1 MQIIKHCFFLLILG
15 TAALFMPHAKASCST
30 LDLPKTINLA
40 SISVP
45 TTLAVGSTIPGT
57 EQTVHISG
65 GCNNPTDASQE
76 IVACYYGSGAEIP
89 GIPGTY
95 ESGVAGIGITLM
107 NDKGQR
113 ITGAGGVYCNS
124 TATPIGYTSSL
135 ASNGTSS
142 FDFNVTL
149 ELVKTS
155 TTVSSGTLSVD
166 QSKFGIGVYQ
176 HDGIGDPNTLS
187 YAGDVIIKDVTCSVL
202 PRNLTVDLGD
212 FPVSDFT
219 TVGTLSSPAQTFDV
233 TVNCD
238 ATVQPE
244 VKITSANGYE
254 SGFEGVI
261 KLTQQ
266 SGMATGVGVRMLF
279 DDNIATFDQYVTTKS
294 EAVAN
299 QTLDIPFQVRYQ
311 QISDEVTPG
320 PANTVATITLAYK

>member
-1 MQIIKHCFFLLILG
+1 MQIIKQCFFLLVLG
-15 TAALFMPHAKASCST
+15 TAALFMPHAKASCDT
-30 LDLPKTINLA
+30 PALPKLIDVA

-45 TTLAVGSTIPGT
+45 SSLPVGATIEGT
-57 EQTVHISG
+57 EQSVHISG
-65 GCNNPTDASQE
+65 ACYGTSNFGLP
-76 IVACYYGSGAEIP
+76 IVACYYGTGSEIP
-89 GIPGTY
+89 GLAGVY
-95 ESGVAGIGITLM
+95 DSGVKGIGVALM

-113 ITGAGGVYCNS
+113 ITGAGGIYCNS
-124 TATPIGYTSSL
+124 TSTPLGYITDD
-135 ASNGTSS
+135 ANQS

-155 TTVSSGTLSVD
+155 DNIQSGALSMA
-166 QSKFGIGVYQ
+166 QTEFGIGVYQ
-176 HDGIGDPNTLS
+176 HEGIGNPNTIS
-187 YAGDVIIKDVTCSVL
+187 YAGNVNVQTVTCSVS
-202 PRNLTVDLGD
+202 PKNLTVNLGD
-212 FPVSDFT
+212 FPVSDFISI
-219 TVGTLSSPAQTFDV
+219 GTLSMPAQEFNV
-233 TVNCD
+233 TVNCN

-254 SGFEGVI
+254 TGYAGVI

-266 SGMATGVGVRMLF
+266 PGMATGVGVRMLF
-279 DDNIATFDQYVTTKS
+279 DNDIATFDQYVTTSS

>member
-1 MQIIKHCFFLLILG
+1 MQIIKQCFFLLVLG
-15 TAALFMPHAKASCST
+15 TAALFMPHAKAMCTSP
-30 LDLPKTINLA
+30 DLPKQLNLA
-40 SISVP
+40 SITVSS
-45 TTLAVGSTIPGT
+45 TLPVGATIPGT
-57 EQTVHISG
+57 EQIVHVAG
-65 GCNNPTDASQE
+65 NCYNPSDYGLP
-76 IVACYYGSGAEIP
+76 IVACYYGSGLEIP
-89 GIPGTY
+89 GLAGVY
-95 ESGVAGIGITLM
+95 ETGVEGVGIALM

-124 TATPIGYTSSL
+124 TATPLGFVSTDVSQ
-135 ASNGTSS
+135 AFN
-142 FDFNVTL
+142 FDVTL

-155 TTVSSGTLSVD
+155 DTVKSGSLSQA

-176 HDGIGDPNTLS
+176 HEGISDPNTIAYS
-187 YAGDVIIKDVTCSVL
+187 GDVNLHTVTCSVL
-202 PRNLTVDLGD
+202 PKNLTVNLGD
-212 FPVSDFT
+212 FPVSDFIG
-219 TVGTLSSPAQTFDV
+219 VGVLSSPAQDFDV

-254 SGFEGVI
+254 SGYEGVI

-266 SGMATGVGVRMLF
+266 TGMATGVGVRMLF

-299 QTLDIPFQVRYQ
+299 QTLTIPFQVRYQ
-311 QISDEVTPG
+311 QVSDEVTPG

>member
-1 MQIIKHCFFLLILG
+1 MQMIKQCFFLLVLG

-45 TTLAVGSTIPGT
+45 STLSVGSTIPGT
-57 EQTVHISG
+57 EQTVHVSG
-65 GCNNPTDASQE
+65 GCNAPFDADKE
-76 IVACYYGSGAEIP
+76 IVACYYGTGAEIP

-95 ESGVAGIGITLM
+95 ETGIPGIGISLM
-107 NDKGQR
+107 NDQGQR
-113 ITGAGGVYCNS
+113 ITGAGGIYCNS
-124 TATPIGYTSSL
+124 TATPVGYTSSME
-135 ASNGTSS
+135 SNGTST
-142 FDFNVTL
+142 FDFHVTL

-155 TTVSSGTLSVD
+155 ATVSSGTLAVD

-176 HDGIGDPNTLS
+176 NDGIGSPNTIA
-187 YAGDVIIKDVTCSVL
+187 YTGDVLIKNVTCSVL
-202 PRNLTVDLGD
+202 PKNLTINLGD
-212 FPVSDFT
+212 FPVSDFIG
-219 TVGTLSSPAQTFDV
+219 VGTLSSPAQEFNV

-238 ATVQPE
+238 STVQPE

-254 SGFEGVI
+254 SGFEGVL

-266 SGMATGVGVRMLF
+266 TGMATGVGVRMLF
-279 DDNIATFDQYVTTKS
+279 DDNIATFDQYVTTRS
-294 EAVAN
+294 EAIAN

-311 QISDEVTPG
+311 QTSDEVTPG